1 MRSLAKWWNIVL
13 NFIKK
18 IHNKNWLRIDNSPH
32 PISFLLSQ
40 TCLNKIPCSEMFAL
54 RGEQPTWKFQNQLC
68 LFLHY
73 FFFCCSREFDFM
85 CKIKLSQ
92 KIRTG
97 TLLLFSALRTQ
108 VGTFFCFPTKQSKK
122 RREGESPVWL
132 RRESKVSFCFYF
144 YNFFFFAGKLE
155 VWALVFALGLV
166 WKSGSGNSHK
176 WKSIHGAFQPWTQT
190 EEAICNT
197 YCLIICLRFYHTW
210 CPFSL

>member
-1 MRSLAKWWNIVL
+1 M
-13 NFIKK
+13 K
-18 IHNKNWLRIDNSPH
+18 IPKPTLFVFTLFF
-32 PISFLLSQ
+32 FLLLAWVWFYVQNKTLTKKYEQAHFSCSLRSEHKLALSFVSQ
-40 TCLNKIPCSEMFAL
+40 
-54 RGEQPTWKFQNQLC
+54 
-68 LFLHY
+68 
-73 FFFCCSREFDFM
+73 
-85 CKIKLSQ
+85 
-92 KIRTG
+92 
-97 TLLLFSALRTQ
+97 
-108 VGTFFCFPTKQSKK
+108 QSNWKK